1 EPGFQE
7 QWTSTSLRTLQ
18 DWVIRPQLRN
28 LPGVTEV
35 NTSGGHVRQVHV
47 TPDPAR
53 LVAHGITLRDIAAAV
68 ERNNASVGAGYIE
81 RSGQQYLVRVPGQVS
96 GLDGLRQVVVAMHG
110 GVPLRLGD
118 VAEVIEGSELRTGA
132 ATRNGEE
139 VVLGTVFM
147 LVGENSRAVA
157 RRAAAKLREIDASLP
172 EGVRAR
178 AVYDRTDL
186 VERTIRTVRTNLT
199 EGALL
204 VIVVLFALLG
214 NFRAALVTAL
224 VIPLTMLL
232 TISGMVHNRVSAN
245 LMSLGALDFGLLVD
259 GAVIIVENCLRRFGQ
274 RQQELGRLLTRAERH
289 ELASVAGAEVIR
301 PSLFGMFIIAAV
313 YLPIFALS
321 GIEGKMFHPMAITV
335 VMALTFAMA

>member
-1 EPGFQE
+1 I
-7 QWTSTSLRTLQ
+7 
-18 DWVIRPQLRN
+18 V
-28 LPGVTEV
+28 
-35 NTSGGHVRQVHV
+35 
-47 TPDPAR
+47 
-53 LVAHGITLRDIAAAV
+53 VALRD
-68 ERNNASVGAGYIE
+68 
-81 RSGQQYLVRVPGQVS
+81 
-96 GLDGLRQVVVAMHG
+96 GL
-110 GVPLRLGD
+110 PLRLEQ
-118 VAEVIEGSELRTGA
+118 VAEVVEGSELRTGA

-157 RRAAAKLREIDASLP
+157 RRAADRLAEIAASLP
-172 EGVRAR
+172 EGVEVHP
-178 AVYDRTDL
+178 VYDRTSL
-186 VERTIRTVRTNLT
+186 VDRTIRTVRTNLL

-204 VIVVLFALLG
+204 VIVVLFTLLG
-214 NFRAALVTAL
+214 NLRAALVTAA

-259 GAVIIVENCLRRFGQ
+259 GAVIIVENCLRRFGA
-274 RQQELGRLLTRAERH
+274 RQQALGRVLTRDERH
-289 ELASVAGAEVIR
+289 ELAAVAGAEVIR